1 MSDMPLQLGY
11 MHPLLSYRGKSIFT
25 YLGLSTLGDYEELNE
40 DSYSLAPDNRFSV
53 LLLRVCTL
61 RRTNHI
67 KKSMKKMT
75 KADTIF
81 RELTDEELVKN
92 KPFSHFGWE
101 GEGAF
106 AFYRMSDAYRDAAK
120 MLLDKMN
127 SNPHDIVI
135 TDGLIYPLF
144 FSYRHSVE
152 TYLKALLFEHGAQSK
167 DARKKYID
175 KGHSLEGLWG
185 ILKPYL
191 RKGVKHVGSSIS
203 LDAVEHYIREIHRFD
218 RNSMVMRYPI
228 TKELTLH
235 PERKEEMR
243 LDFMHFADCMEALCH
258 ALRQLNY
265 DISGQIEKE
274 ATQEE
279 VDMWLGIYTRYQ
291 ETIDQF
297 LSLLK
302 EEIEHQP
309 KRNPDHE
316 IVVTS
321 LEDLL
326 SPVDLTEPTYKK
338 FLRGQE
344 PDMLILLEVLYYV
357 GRSVKDRGVRF
368 AGSSEQRLREFIQLC
383 KEHLEAANLSLGQP
397 IGKTYLHVQDYS
409 PYTLMEALAVSLDI
423 LKTIE

>member
-1 MSDMPLQLGY
+1 
-11 MHPLLSYRGKSIFT
+11 
-25 YLGLSTLGDYEELNE
+25 
-40 DSYSLAPDNRFSV
+40 
-53 LLLRVCTL
+53 
-61 RRTNHI
+61 
-67 KKSMKKMT
+67 MKKMT

-81 RELTDEELVKN
+81 RELTHEELVKN

-106 AFYRMSDAYRDAAK
+106 AFYRMSDAYWDAAK
-120 MLLDKMN
+120 VLLDKMKSDPN
-127 SNPHDIVI
+127 NIVI

-144 FSYRHSVE
+144 FNYRHSVE

-218 RNSMVMRYPI
+218 PNSMVMRYPI
-228 TKELTLH
+228 TKGLTLH
-235 PERKEEMR
+235 PQREEEMR
-243 LDFMHFADCMEALCH
+243 LDFMHFADCMEALCD

-274 ATQEE
+274 ATQVE
-279 VDMWLGIYTRYQ
+279 VDVWLGIYTRYQ

-309 KRNPDHE
+309 KRDPDHG
-316 IVVTS
+316 IVVTN

-326 SPVDLTEPTYKK
+326 PPVDLSEPSYKK

-357 GRSVKDRGVRF
+357 GRSIKNREVRL
-368 AGSSEQRLREFIQLC
+368 AVSSEQRLREFIQLC
-383 KEHLEAANLSLGQP
+383 KEHLEADNLSFGQP